1 LAAFTATT
9 ILVSNYDQ
17 VIPLVKETANIS
29 WNLAKTAFYVAAA
42 TAECVGAVALDV
54 TDYLFDEADSSESF
68 EDYLFD
74 ENADSSESFGLVCL
88 DFYLDLGLEMT
99 GESTTP
105 LCLMEI

>member
-1 LAAFTATT
+1 MAAFTATT

-68 EDYLFD
+68 ELDF
-74 ENADSSESFGLVCL
+74 CL
-88 DFYLDLGLEMT
+88 DFGLEMI

-105 LCLMEI
+105 LCSMEI